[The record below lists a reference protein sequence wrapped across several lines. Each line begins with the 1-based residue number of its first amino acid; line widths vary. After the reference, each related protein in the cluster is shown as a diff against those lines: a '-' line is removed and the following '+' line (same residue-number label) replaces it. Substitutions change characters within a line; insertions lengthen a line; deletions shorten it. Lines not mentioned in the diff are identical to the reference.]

1 VIGAADVEWEAI
13 ALALIT
19 FIVSTTVHEA
29 AHALFAKLGGDLTAY
44 RGGQVSLNPVP
55 HIRREPFGMVL
66 IPLITLYSSGGQSCF
81 GYASTPI
88 DPYWAIRHPRRAAL
102 MSAAGPLANLL
113 LAAIAFALLVGVG
126 HAESGTA
133 EALVRIGKMFLFLNV
148 LLCVFN
154 LVPLPPLD
162 GAGVLQGLVPG
173 LRPLYDAIRSQ
184 AVSGIVTMIV
194 VIRYVVPHVND
205 LVLWLYRLAG
215 QL

>member
-1 VIGAADVEWEAI
+1 MIGTANVDWEPI

-44 RGGQVSLNPVP
+44 RGGQVTLNPLP

-88 DPYWAIRHPRRAAL
+88 DPFWAIRHPRRAAL

-113 LAAIAFALLVGVG
+113 LAAIAFALLIGIG

-133 EALVRIGKMFLFLNV
+133 EALVRIAKMFLFLNV

-162 GAGVLQGLVPG
+162 GAGVLQGLVPR

-184 AVSGIVTMIV
+184 TVSGLVTMVIV
-194 VIRYVVPHVND
+194 VRFVVPHVYD
-205 LVLWLYRLAG
+205 LFTWLLRLAG
-215 QL
+215 QR

>member
-1 VIGAADVEWEAI
+1 VIGAASVDWEPI
-13 ALALIT
+13 VLAMIT

-29 AHALFAKLGGDLTAY
+29 AHALFAMLGGDLTAY
-44 RGGQVSLNPVP
+44 RGGQVTLNPLP
-55 HIRREPFGMVL
+55 HIRREPIGMVL
-66 IPLITLYSSGGQSCF
+66 IPLITLYSTGGQSCF

-88 DPYWAIRHPRRAAL
+88 DAFWAIRHPRRAAL

-113 LAAIAFALLVGVG
+113 LAAIAFAILFGIG

-133 EALVRIGKMFLFLNV
+133 EALVRIARMFLLLNV

-162 GAGVLQGLVPG
+162 GAGIVQGLVPA

-184 AVSGIVTMIV
+184 AVSGIVTMIIV
-194 VIRYVVPHVND
+194 VRFVVPYVYD
-205 LVLWLYRLAG
+205 LVAWLFRLAG
-215 QL
+215 QR

>member
-1 VIGAADVEWEAI
+1 MIGAANVDWELI

-44 RGGQVSLNPVP
+44 RGGQVTLNPLP
-55 HIRREPFGMVL
+55 HIQREPFGMVL
-66 IPLITLYSSGGQSCF
+66 IPLITLYWSGGQSCF

-88 DPYWAIRHPRRAAL
+88 DAFWAIRHPRRAAL

-113 LAAIAFALLVGVG
+113 LAAIAFALLVGIG
-126 HAESGTA
+126 QPESGTA
-133 EALVRIGKMFLFLNV
+133 EALVRIAKMFLFLNV
-148 LLCVFN
+148 LLCAFN

-162 GAGVLQGLVPG
+162 GAGVLQGLVPA

-184 AVSGIVTMIV
+184 AVSGLVTMIIV
-194 VIRYVVPHVND
+194 VRFVVPQVYH
-205 LVLWLYRLAG
+205 LVAWLYELAG
-215 QL
+215 QR

>member
-1 VIGAADVEWEAI
+1 VIGASDIEWGQI
-13 ALALIT
+13 ALTLIT

-66 IPLITLYSSGGQSCF
+66 IPLITLYYSGNQSCF

-88 DPYWAIRHPRRAAL
+88 DPFWAIRHPRRAAL

-113 LAAIAFALLVGVG
+113 LAAIAFALLIGIG

-133 EALVRIGKMFLFLNV
+133 LALVRIAKMFLFLNV

-162 GAGVLQGLVPG
+162 GAGVLQGLVPA

-184 AVSGIVTMIV
+184 SLSGIVTMIV
-194 VIRYVVPHVND
+194 VIRFVVPHVID